1 MSTLRERLNDYL
13 VMRRA
18 LGFKFYSE
26 GTGLLAF
33 VDFMEQQQ
41 ANTIRVD
48 LALAWAKLPT
58 AVQPVRWA
66 QRLSYV
72 RGFARYCRAFD
83 AATEIPHAQL
93 LPFSRRSPM
102 PYPFADEHIE
112 TLLQNALQLPAKDGL
127 ANYTYHCLFGL
138 LVVTGLRIGEALAL
152 TVEDVDLDAE
162 LLTIRSTKFGKSRL
176 VPLHSTSVEVLAEYR
191 RRRDR
196 FLGGRA
202 VCNWFVNAQ
211 GTRLKYDPVHAVFQR
226 LTAVLPEQPGYRR
239 PRLHDLRH
247 HFAITTLVRWY
258 REGQD
263 VERRL
268 PVLSAFLG
276 HVEVRDTYWYLTA
289 RPELLE
295 AAKDRLEGRW
305 GFFS

>member
-1 MSTLRERLNDYL
+1 MSTLRDRLNDYL
-13 VMRRA
+13 AMRRA

-26 GTGLLAF
+26 GTGLLGF
-33 VDFMEQQQ
+33 VRFMEQQH
-41 ANTIRVD
+41 ANTIRAD

-58 AVQPVRWA
+58 TVQPVRWA

-83 AATEIPHAQL
+83 EATEIPHAQL
-93 LPFSRRSPM
+93 LPFSRRSPA
-102 PYPFADEHIE
+102 PYPFTGAHVE
-112 TLLQNALQLPAKDGL
+112 TLLQSALQLPTKDGL
-127 ANYTYHCLFGL
+127 TNYTYHCLFGL
-138 LVVTGLRIGEALAL
+138 LVVAGLRIGEALSL
-152 TVEDVDLDAE
+152 TLEDVDLNEE

-176 VPLHSTSVEVLAEYR
+176 VPLHSTSVEVLAEYGH
-191 RRRDR
+191 RRDQ

-202 VCNWFVNAQ
+202 IGHWFVNAQ
-211 GTRLKYDPVHAVFQR
+211 GTRLKYDAVHDVFRR
-226 LTAVLPEQPGYRR
+226 LTSALPEQGGCRR

-247 HFAITTLVRWY
+247 YFAITTLVRWY

-276 HVEVRDTYWYLTA
+276 HVEVRDTYWYLSA

-295 AAKDRLEGRW
+295 AAKNCLEGRW
-305 GFFS
+305 ELFS

>member
-13 VMRRA
+13 AMRRA

-48 LALAWAKLPT
+48 LALAWAKQPT

-83 AATEIPHAQL
+83 AATEIPHSQL

-112 TLLQNALQLPAKDGL
+112 TLLKMLCNCRPRMDWPTIPIIVCLAFWSSPVCASAK
-127 ANYTYHCLFGL
+127 
-138 LVVTGLRIGEALAL
+138 
-152 TVEDVDLDAE
+152 
-162 LLTIRSTKFGKSRL
+162 
-176 VPLHSTSVEVLAEYR
+176 P
-191 RRRDR
+191 
-196 FLGGRA
+196 
-202 VCNWFVNAQ
+202 
-211 GTRLKYDPVHAVFQR
+211 KYDPVHAVFQR
-226 LTAVLPEQPGYRR
+226 LTAALPGQPGYRR